1 MVLIGEPGSGKSTA
15 LYHLAWSHMAAYQGN
30 FSDALLLSS
39 SQAPLVSV
47 FSELHRLPAS
57 HCHHPDDTFLSSVI
71 EVLVR
76 KDGIEVDYRS
86 QRSTTSSLPCTF
98 CEKGALTF
106 PMLDVQVLYWR
117 EALNVVFPDFS
128 QVCKCS

>member
-57 HCHHPDDTFLSSVI
+57 HCHHPDGTFLSSVI
-71 EVLVR
+71 EVLVW

-98 CEKGALTF
+98 CEIGALTH
-106 PMLDVQVLYWR
+106 
-117 EALNVVFPDFS
+117 FS
-128 QVCKCS
+128 HVRCAGPLLA